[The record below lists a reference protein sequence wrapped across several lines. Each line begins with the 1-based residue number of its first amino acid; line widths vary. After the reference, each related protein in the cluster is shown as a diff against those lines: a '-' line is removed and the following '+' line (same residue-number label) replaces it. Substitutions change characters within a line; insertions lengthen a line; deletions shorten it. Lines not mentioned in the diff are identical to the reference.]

1 MLSAS
6 PWCWLVWAL
15 HIIERYDP
23 AKIWIQFWLIHGK
36 LMNEKRMENFMWR
49 ILKTKQV
56 ENSQPQVENSQPL
69 PFKVKGKG
77 LRILNLGLRILNLI
91 NFHFSSALGC
101 TGLQLKWSNVKV
113 LSLADFFK
121 QMHQCTNL
129 RLLLH
134 HWNSEFLFLVYR
146 YLFP

>member
-1 MLSAS
+1 
-6 PWCWLVWAL
+6 
-15 HIIERYDP
+15 
-23 AKIWIQFWLIHGK
+23 
-36 LMNEKRMENFMWR
+36 MNEKRMENFMWR

-101 TGLQLKWSNVKV
+101 TGLQLK
-113 LSLADFFK
+113 
-121 QMHQCTNL
+121 
-129 RLLLH
+129 
-134 HWNSEFLFLVYR
+134 
-146 YLFP
+146 